1 MNFAVVNLG
10 CKVNRVESDDASAR
24 LAARGTETAEADAD
38 LIVVNTCTV
47 TGEAEKKTRKAVRR
61 ALRANDRAHVLVTGC
76 AAAVDA
82 AFYEALDPRVRVVGK
97 ARLAEEI
104 EAWCDS
110 EGVSAAPPLLPVGP
124 GCRTRVGVKVQDGCD
139 NACTYCIVHV
149 ARGRATSRAADD
161 VVRECAAYARAGAD
175 N

>member
-61 ALRANDRAHVLVTGC
+61 ALRANDRARVLVTGC
-76 AAAVDA
+76 ARGDRA
-82 AFYEALDPRVRVVGK
+82 PR
-97 ARLAEEI
+97 
-104 EAWCDS
+104 
-110 EGVSAAPPLLPVGP
+110 
-124 GCRTRVGVKVQDGCD
+124 RTPR
-139 NACTYCIVHV
+139 
-149 ARGRATSRAADD
+149 RRPRRSR
-161 VVRECAAYARAGAD
+161 
-175 N
+175 